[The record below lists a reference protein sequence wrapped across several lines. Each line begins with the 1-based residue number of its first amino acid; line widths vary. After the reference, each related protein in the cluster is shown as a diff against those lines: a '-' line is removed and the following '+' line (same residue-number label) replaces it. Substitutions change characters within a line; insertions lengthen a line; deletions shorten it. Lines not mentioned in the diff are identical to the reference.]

1 MGCRVPGAAAACL
14 HGPVGNT
21 GIGLDSPDPGPARAS
36 RWWIRG
42 RRIGSIERAAA
53 FIEDVGFALLFTTP
67 KMMAPTLWEAVAGE
81 DAEPFA
87 TGMGVGEQKVWTWK
101 DELPRRGLAW
111 YGTFLAGRGSLLSP
125 KLLNGLYTGAG
136 GVDDHESLELSSAA
150 HEIARALAGG
160 PVPSAELRRMVG
172 DRYRYQRGVAELQR
186 HLLVTSAGVQQNPTG
201 WPSVLLEL
209 TCERFDVGSGADD
222 TYSARRFLDTMV
234 VAAPADLSRAF
245 HWSAARARRCLEDLE
260 SAGEATR
267 DGGRYRVRSP

>member
-1 MGCRVPGAAAACL
+1 MPDPAVAAACL
-14 HGPVGNT
+14 HVLVGRT
-21 GIGLDSPDPGPARAS
+21 GVGLDSADLGPARAR

-53 FIEDVGFALLFTTP
+53 FIDDVGFALLFTTP
-67 KMMAPTLWEAVAGE
+67 KTIAPTLWEAVAGE

-87 TGMGVGEQKVWTWK
+87 TGMGVSEQKVWTWK
-101 DELPRRGLAW
+101 DELPRRRLAW

-125 KLLNGLYTGAG
+125 TLLNGLYSGAG
-136 GVDDHESLELSSAA
+136 DVDDHESFELSSTA

-160 PVPSAELRRMVG
+160 PVPSAELRRLIG
-172 DRYRYQRGVAELQR
+172 DRYRYQRGIAELQR
-186 HLLVTSAGVQQNPTG
+186 RLLVTSAGVQQNQTG

-222 TYSARRFLDTMV
+222 TYSARRYLDTML
-234 VAAPADLSRAF
+234 VAAPTDLSRAF
-245 HWSAARARRCLEDLE
+245 RWPATRARDCLDELE

-267 DGGRYRVRSP
+267 DGGRYRFRPG